1 MFTVTASAVSPE
13 FQTTKGNVLRKVATI
28 FDLLGFVYPYV
39 IMAKILLQEL
49 WMRSYD
55 WDHEVLDEI
64 AGQIGDWM
72 EQLKSLQEAKIP
84 RCLRRP
90 KPVKSKGIVTFV
102 DASQQAYGAAVYMR
116 CEYDNDTVTSR
127 LIAAKSKVASLTS
140 ITVPRLE
147 LMGEIL
153 GLRLT

>member
-1 MFTVTASAVSPE
+1 MINSSQVPITKTLGISWDSTEDVFTVTASAVSPE
-13 FQTTKGNVLRKVATI
+13 FQTTKGNVVRKVATI

-55 WDHEVLDEI
+55 WDHEVLV
-64 AGQIGDWM
+64 
-72 EQLKSLQEAKIP
+72 QEVKIP

-116 CEYDNDTVTSR
+116 CE
-127 LIAAKSKVASLTS
+127 
-140 ITVPRLE
+140 
-147 LMGEIL
+147 
-153 GLRLT
+153 